1 MEKREL
7 TKKEKKQLKIAIT
20 KLSVMAFCLTIIFA
34 LLIYTAFFFDEETA
48 IRKGIDIDIT
58 EQLDQYE
65 EDTYDSWY
73 KESEIKD
80 TVLLTWYNPVSSQCD
95 ADPLITADMSKINLE
110 KLKNREI
117 KWIAVSRDL
126 LESYNMGDTVI
137 IESKNPKIN
146 GEWVIH
152 DKMNK
157 RFTKRIDLLVAS
169 GDKYYNLKMPKEVI
183 IRKKGQDQFL
193 SFFLFVRRKRKGR
206 N

>member
-20 KLSVMAFCLTIIFA
+20 KLSIMAFCLTIIFSS
-34 LLIYTAFFFDEETA
+34 LIYTASFFDEESA
-48 IRKGIDIDIT
+48 IRGGVDIT
-58 EQLDQYE
+58 EQLAQYE
-65 EDTYDSWY
+65 EDTYDYWY
-73 KESEIKD
+73 EEPEIRD

-126 LESYNMGDTVI
+126 LKNYNMGDTVI
-137 IESKNPKIN
+137 IESKNPRIN

-183 IRKKGQDQFL
+183 IKKKG
-193 SFFLFVRRKRKGR
+193 VG
-206 N
+206 

>member
-20 KLSVMAFCLTIIFA
+20 KLSIMALCLTLIFA
-34 LLIYTAFFFDEETA
+34 SLIYTAFFFDEENA
-48 IRKGIDIDIT
+48 IRRGIDIT
-58 EQLDQYE
+58 EQLAQYE

-73 KESEIKD
+73 KEPEMRKD

-126 LESYNMGDTVI
+126 LKNYSMGDTVI
-137 IESKNPKIN
+137 IESKNSKIN

-169 GDKYYNLKMPKEVI
+169 GDKYYNLRMPKEVI
-183 IRKKGQDQFL
+183 IRKKG
-193 SFFLFVRRKRKGR
+193 
-206 N
+206 

>member
-20 KLSVMAFCLTIIFA
+20 KLSIMAFCLTIIFA
-34 LLIYTAFFFDEETA
+34 SLIYTAFFFDDEDA
-48 IRKGIDIDIT
+48 IRRGIDIT
-58 EQLDQYE
+58 EQLAQYE

-73 KESEIKD
+73 KEPEIKD

-126 LESYNMGDTVI
+126 LEKYSMGDTVI
-137 IESKNPKIN
+137 IESANPRIN

-157 RFTKRIDLLVAS
+157 RYTNRIDLLVS
-169 GDKYYNLKMPKEVI
+169 KEDNYYNLKLPKKATI
-183 IRKKGQDQFL
+183 KK
-193 SFFLFVRRKRKGR
+193 V
-206 N
+206 